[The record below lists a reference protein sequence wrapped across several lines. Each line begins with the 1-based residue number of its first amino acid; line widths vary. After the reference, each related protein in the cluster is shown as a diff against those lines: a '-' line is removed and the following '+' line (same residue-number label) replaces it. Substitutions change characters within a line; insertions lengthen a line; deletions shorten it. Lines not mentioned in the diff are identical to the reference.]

1 MKQLRALFGLIL
13 AFPLLYVA
21 GALLRSGT
29 ASILALVLVAGIC
42 CFLLVPE

>member
-13 AFPLLYVA
+13 AFALLYVA
-21 GALLRSGT
+21 GALLRSGA
-29 ASILALVLVAGIC
+29 ASILALLLVAGIC